1 MPAAGRRIEANPIAN
16 SYVLDARADAG
27 NDSGAIGAKNMR
39 HCYAHA
45 SDAQP
50 IPNIYMIERRGAE
63 FHDGLRR
70 AVESRLFCILKK
82 QLVDAAMAGSTM
94 SKEMSSRRRPSPRAA
109 IFGINSG
116 TPLIQL
122 ARQTASFTLISARPQ
137 RCRYCP
143 ITSGHGCRS
152 NIRT

>member
-63 FHDGLRR
+63 FHDGLRH
-70 AVESRLFCILKK
+70 AVESRLLCILKK
-82 QLVDAAMAGSTM
+82 QLVDAAMPVHPNSFQSA
-94 SKEMSSRRRPSPRAA
+94 SRCESYSLTGA
-109 IFGINSG
+109 IFEVNV
-116 TPLIQL
+116 
-122 ARQTASFTLISARPQ
+122 A
-137 RCRYCP
+137 
-143 ITSGHGCRS
+143 
-152 NIRT
+152 IRGPGELWGFAVVLTRRLGR

>member
-16 SYVLDARADAG
+16 SYVLDALTDVD
-27 NDSGAIGAKNMR
+27 NNSGAIGAKNMR

-70 AVESRLFCILKK
+70 AVELRLLCILKK
-82 QLVDAAMAGSTM
+82 QLVDAAMPVHPNSFQSASCCENYALTRAIF
-94 SKEMSSRRRPSPRAA
+94 EVNAA
-109 IFGINSG
+109 IPGDGASG
-116 TPLIQL
+116 
-122 ARQTASFTLISARPQ
+122 AVYGVS
-137 RCRYCP
+137 
-143 ITSGHGCRS
+143 
-152 NIRT
+152 